1 MNKDTET
8 VFRYKFRIIGRGE
21 VHYPTKVE
29 VSFRPP
35 SASDHAISEPVAD
48 GFVTEYL
55 GPGNSLVV
63 RHYDRAAAVRQKLA
77 ALVGRSQVQAR
88 DVFDLQ
94 VLGFTKPG
102 SPMVEHIVEHVELG
116 DLEAALDRTLEISFG
131 EYDGQVVEFLSDD
144 VRGELRTESAWD
156 GIRLE
161 VIVEGVVMVRRIPA
175 FGLGMVLLPV
185 VVVTMVV
192 RGKIR
197 RGIRMGVRLHGVRM
211 RYRMRQVQ
219 NRQQQGEAGP
229 DEPDRTPFR
238 GKHGQQ
244 SRGPRACRHTE
255 PECHPAAGAGL
266 LAQSADSGA
275 DLVFDAGSVPVSLA
289 DVG

>member
-1 MNKDTET
+1 MDLDGSAEWSPAIRSTISKIFESRGFQASLRELGLRGLDPGEGVNKDTET

-48 GFVTEYL
+48 GFVSEYL

-161 VIVEGVVMVRRIPA
+161 VAQAIESAIE
-175 FGLGMVLLPV
+175 
-185 VVVTMVV
+185 
-192 RGKIR
+192 
-197 RGIRMGVRLHGVRM
+197 MG
-211 RYRMRQVQ
+211 
-219 NRQQQGEAGP
+219 
-229 DEPDRTPFR
+229 
-238 GKHGQQ
+238 
-244 SRGPRACRHTE
+244 RAE
-255 PECHPAAGAGL
+255 
-266 LAQSADSGA
+266 
-275 DLVFDAGSVPVSLA
+275 
-289 DVG
+289 